1 MSAVQTDLDEDADR
15 LKALLGEIGDL
26 KRLRSAG
33 HHGTAATRLFQTAWS
48 ELTAG
53 APLPEVARRITAQAL
68 AAARLGD
75 LDRALLIEAGLSSA
89 EANGVLCRAVEDISG
104 PVPEPL
110 RSALVSAIAVP
121 GPGRTSDLP
130 RFVGQLEDQPRAG
143 VTRPGRPRIVLEPAE
158 NHAEH
163 CLVVAVY
170 GVILAPRYG
179 ADPAT
184 VFLAALAHHFHNA
197 GMPDSG
203 FTGEM
208 LLGDHLGPVMRHFT
222 EAALSSLE
230 PGLRRRVVEAR
241 LCLADAETPEGRA
254 FHAADVVDRVM
265 EIAQH
270 LRAASLTMDV
280 VLGDMALVH
289 DGPVKPFHDRVLAE
303 MRIP

>member
-1 MSAVQTDLDEDADR
+1 MDIRDDDALDG
-15 LKALLGEIGDL
+15 LKRLLGEIGDL
-26 KRLRSAG
+26 KRVRSAG
-33 HHGTAATRLFQTAWS
+33 RDGSIATRLFRAAWS

-53 APLPEVARRITAQAL
+53 APVAEVARRVTAQAL

-75 LDRALLIEAGLSSA
+75 LDRPLLQDAGLSSA
-89 EANGVLCRAVEDISG
+89 EVGGVLCRAVEEIAA

-110 RSALVSAIAVP
+110 RSALIAAIAVP
-121 GPGRTSDLP
+121 PPNRPGSVP
-130 RFVGQLEDQPRAG
+130 RFVPSLEAQPRAG
-143 VTRPGRPRIVLEPAE
+143 VTCPGRPRIILEPAE

-179 ADPAT
+179 ADPAV
-184 VFLAALAHHFHNA
+184 VFLAALAHHLHNA

-208 LLGDHLGPVMRHFT
+208 LLGDRLDAVMRHFIDD
-222 EAALSSLE
+222 ALASLD
-230 PGLRRRVVEAR
+230 PALRRQVVAAR
-241 LCLADAETPEGRA
+241 ACLADAETPEGRA

-270 LRAASLTMDV
+270 LRATSLTMET
-280 VLGDMALVH
+280 VLGEMALVH
-289 DGPVKPFHDRVLAE
+289 DGPVKPFHDGVLAE